1 MKKSIFLIVLLLAL
15 LSSCANQAEYIFT
28 HVRWLTSPDVEHLI
42 ADAELIYIATVTG
55 VSFVVIDR
63 ETGLPA
69 TAETHESHFEL
80 FTLWEMDILEV
91 LMGEPINSHIATH
104 GGVQHNYTR
113 AQLRTLEPHGIE
125 TINIFSPSVDI
136 EIGLTYLF
144 SLVQCSEDYLGTAI
158 MNPLQSV
165 LRLDD
170 PFMEHHGGI
179 TVESIITTAAG
190 INAWEDFYSQ
200 WQRGEFR

>member
-1 MKKSIFLIVLLLAL
+1 MKKSIFLIVLLVAL
-15 LSSCANQAEYIFT
+15 LSSCANQAEYIIT
-28 HVRWLTSPDVEHLI
+28 HARWLTSPDTEHLV
-42 ADAELIYIATVTG
+42 ADAELIHIATVVG
-55 VSFVVIDR
+55 VSFVVLDR
-63 ETGLPA
+63 ETKLPPTEA
-69 TAETHESHFEL
+69 TLEHNFEL
-80 FTLWEMDILEV
+80 FTLWEVDIREV
-91 LMGEPINSHIATH
+91 LMGEPLHSYVATH

-113 AQLRTLEPHGIE
+113 AQLRALAPHGIE
-125 TINIFSPSVDI
+125 AINIFSPSIDI
-136 EIGLTYLF
+136 EIGSTYLF
-144 SLVQCSEDYLGTAI
+144 ILYQCIEEYIGTGI